1 MELTAEQLDQIVN
14 AVMEK
19 AKAGFNAMLKEHGKD
34 VVTKE
39 ALKEVMKEVVT
50 KDALKDFQTAVSQ
63 DFAKTNETVT
73 KIATETETK
82 IKQLQTTPADVK
94 KSWWDRELI

>member
-14 AVMEK
+14 AVLEK
-19 AKAGFNAMLKEHGKD
+19 SKVAFNEMLKEVRKD

-82 IKQLQTTPADVK
+82 IKQLQITPADVK